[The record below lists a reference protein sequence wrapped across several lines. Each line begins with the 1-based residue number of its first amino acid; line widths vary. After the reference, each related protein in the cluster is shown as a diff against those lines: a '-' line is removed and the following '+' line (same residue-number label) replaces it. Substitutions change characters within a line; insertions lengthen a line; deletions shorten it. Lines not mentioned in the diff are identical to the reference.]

1 MIVRREGEGWTLIR
15 QMDHAAHCREISRA
29 WHSGPFGKEAV
40 SASLEYAAAYHD
52 LGWTETD
59 EEPELEAEG
68 RPRNFTQVDE
78 TRHAKFYSGAV
89 RMIAKTDPY
98 AGYLVSLHAS
108 GLYGRRFGWNG
119 FRPIGWNGFRPIDW
133 TGIGEHGRL
142 LLSGEREF
150 RAGLLP
156 SLAPAEVEFDAVWR
170 NYMLLETFD
179 FLSLLTCF
187 GLESSAC
194 GPVPTLPDQFEHLAV
209 TRSGLWEVALDP
221 FPFQG
226 DRLELDVT
234 CRHIDAQRFESE
246 SELRDRFRDARPE
259 TRKTIYR
266 VAGA

>member
-1 MIVRREGEGWTLIR
+1 VIVRREGEGWTLIR

-29 WHSGPFGKEAV
+29 WRSGPFGKEAV
-40 SASLEYAAAYHD
+40 SASLEYAAGYHD

-59 EEPELEAEG
+59 KEPELDTDG
-68 RPRNFTQVDE
+68 RPRNFTQVGE

-89 RMIAKTDPY
+89 RTIAKTDPY

-108 GLYGRRFGWNG
+108 GLYGRRFGWT
-119 FRPIGWNGFRPIDW
+119 GFRPIDW
-133 TGIGEHGRL
+133 TGIGEDGRQL
-142 LLSGEREF
+142 LIGEREF

-187 GLESSAC
+187 GLESPAC
-194 GPVPTLPDQFEHLAV
+194 GPVPTLPDQFEQLAV

-226 DRLELDVT
+226 DRLELEVT
-234 CRHIDAQRFESE
+234 SVHIDALHFESE
-246 SELRDRFRDARPE
+246 ADLRDRFRAARPE
-259 TRKTIYR
+259 TRLTIYR
-266 VAGA
+266 SGR